1 MKIKIKHLPYEQ
13 VIKFPRP
20 KHKNP
25 VKPWWILRALIR
37 ILSIPDMWMTN
48 FKYTKERMELAGEGP
63 YFILMNH
70 SSFIDLKIAYKIF
83 FPLPFCIVSTTDS
96 FVGKSWLMRKL
107 GCIPTQKYVSDVRLI
122 MDMLHAIKKEKVSVL
137 MYPEAGYSFDGCT
150 TTLPRKLGTLVKKLN
165 VPVLTVITDGAYL
178 KQPLYNEL
186 KVRKVDVS
194 AKLTC
199 LITKEEI
206 RQMSVEE
213 IDKAIDTAFSF
224 DNFADQYK
232 NQVCID
238 EPYRADGL
246 HRILYRCPQ
255 CNTEGKLHGKGI
267 YLHCRHCSAQYEL
280 TEYGKMKAVKGN
292 DVFEHIPHWF
302 NWQRDCVR
310 KDLEQGSYRLDT
322 DVDIGLML
330 DYKALYMVG
339 SGRLVHDMD
348 GFHLTG
354 CDGQLEYHQS
364 PLSSFGLNADYYWYE
379 IGDVICIGNKDC
391 LYYCFPKAKNV
402 VAKTRFA
409 AEELYKILHA
419 QKGTV

>member
-1 MKIKIKHLPYEQ
+1 MKIKVKKIPYQKIKSL
-13 VIKFPRP
+13 KRP
-20 KHKNP
+20 GHQRP
-25 VKPWWILRALIR
+25 QKPWWILRALIR
-37 ILSIPDMWMTN
+37 ILSIPDMWMTK
-48 FKYTKERMELAGEGP
+48 FKYTENRMEQAGEGP
-63 YFILMNH
+63 YLILMNH

-122 MDMLHAIKKEKVSVL
+122 MDMLHAIKKERVSVL

-178 KQPLYNEL
+178 NQPLYNEL
-186 KVRKVDVS
+186 KKRKVNIS

-199 LITKEEI
+199 LLTQAEI
-206 RQMSVEE
+206 QQMSVAE
-213 IDKAIDTAFSF
+213 IDNAIDQAFAF
-224 DNFADQYK
+224 DNFANQYK

-255 CNTEGKLHGKGI
+255 CHTEGKMLGKGI
-267 YLHCRHCSAQYEL
+267 DLHCEHCGMSFQMD
-280 TEYGKMKAVKGN
+280 EYGRMKAANG
-292 DVFEHIPHWF
+292 DTRFEHIPDWF

-310 KDLEQGSYRLDT
+310 KELEDDTYLLDT
-322 DVDIGLML
+322 EVDIGLML

-339 SGRLVHDMD
+339 SGRLIHDQA

-364 PLSSFGLNADYYWYE
+364 PLASFGLNADYYWYE
-379 IGDVICIGNKDC
+379 IGDVICIGNKEC
-391 LYYCFPKAKNV
+391 LYYCFPKKGNV

-409 AEELYKILHA
+409 AEELYKRLHA
-419 QKGTV
+419 QKATI